1 MQTEKEIKR
10 LTEAHRISDFL
21 IRYDKINKIKFQI
34 IMNIKYNK
42 ALWFVT
48 ILAIVMLIPFLG
60 LTEFNTK
67 GEPREAVVAYTML
80 EHGNWILPINNG
92 GDIPYKPP
100 FFHWCIAFFSLFA
113 GHVSEF
119 TSRLPSAVSLI
130 LMTIGGFIF
139 FAKRKDTQT
148 SLIAAILT
156 LTAFEVHRAGI
167 NCRVDMVNTAFMVG
181 AMYLLYRWWE
191 KGKHQLPWLAIL
203 CMSGATLTKGP
214 VGIILPCFVMGVF
227 MLTQRENFWGIVWR
241 MAATAVLSLII
252 PFCWYYAAYLQGGNE
267 FLELVKEENIDR
279 FMGKMAYESHENPAW
294 YNLLTLITG
303 WLPYTLLLLFSLF
316 ILPWKK
322 FSKSK
327 FVENAKKATPLQVF
341 TWLAFLLVLFFYCI
355 PKSKRSV
362 YLLPCYPFMAYLIA
376 EYIVWMMK
384 EKMGA
389 FKVYAGVIASLA
401 ILLIVARIA
410 VSCGLIPDTIFH
422 GRHAAEN
429 AAMLHAL
436 EKGPQSIAEGI
447 GYLFFILCIYGIYA
461 TFQSLRRNHTG
472 SIVGHTLVT
481 IISLFLILDST
492 LQPTVLNTKADK
504 RWAPVIEK
512 KFDTSKL
519 YSYMSIDMLHFF
531 SLNFYLGD
539 KIQQFDKTLPQ
550 DGVVMVPEDN
560 LQDFMEKFG
569 KGYTFQKVWE
579 IPRAVESRCPVGFYR
594 FVKTSANLA
603 CN

>member
-1 MQTEKEIKR
+1 
-10 LTEAHRISDFL
+10 
-21 IRYDKINKIKFQI
+21 
-34 IMNIKYNK
+34 MNIKYNK
-42 ALWFVT
+42 ALWLIT

-60 LTEFNTK
+60 LSDFNTK

-100 FFHWCIAFFSLFA
+100 FFHWCIAFFSLFI
-113 GHVSEF
+113 GHVNEF
-119 TSRLPSAVSLI
+119 TSRLPSAVSLV
-130 LMTIGGFIF
+130 LMTIGGFVF
-139 FAKRKDTQT
+139 YAKRKDTQI

-241 MAATAVLSLII
+241 MALTALLSLII
-252 PFCWYYAAYLQGGNE
+252 PFCWYYAAYLQGGDE
-267 FLELVKEENIDR
+267 FLRLVKEENIDR

-322 FSKSK
+322 FSKTR
-327 FVENAKKATPLQVF
+327 FLENVKKATPLQVF

-389 FKVYAGVIASLA
+389 LKVYAGVIASLA
-401 ILLIVARIA
+401 VILVIA
-410 VSCGLIPDTIFH
+410 TLVIRTGCIPDTIFH
-422 GRHAAEN
+422 GKHAADN
-429 AAMLHAL
+429 IAMLHA
-436 EKGPQSIAEGI
+436 I
-447 GYLFFILCIYGIYA
+447 GESHSFLFNVCQMFLLIGAYHIFKALKKKETSQMMKY
-461 TFQSLRRNHTG
+461 
-472 SIVGHTLVT
+472 TLVM
-481 IISLFLILDST
+481 IIAIFITLDST
-492 LQPTVLNTKADK
+492 LQPAVLNTKADK
-504 RWAPVIEK
+504 HLAPVIEK

-519 YSYMSIDMLHFF
+519 YSYMSVDMLHFF

-539 KIQQFDKTLPQ
+539 KIQQFDKVLPQ
-550 DGVVMVPEDN
+550 DGVLMIPEEDMP
-560 LQDFMEKFG
+560 DFKEKFG
-569 KGYTFQKVWE
+569 KDYTFQKVWE
-579 IPRAVESRCPVGFYR
+579 VRRLVESRHPVGFYR
-594 FVKTSANLA
+594 FVKTSANIA
-603 CN
+603 QNR

>member
-1 MQTEKEIKR
+1 
-10 LTEAHRISDFL
+10 
-21 IRYDKINKIKFQI
+21 
-34 IMNIKYNK
+34 MNIKYNK
-42 ALWFVT
+42 ALWLIT

-60 LTEFNTK
+60 LSDFNTK

-100 FFHWCIAFFSLFA
+100 FFHWCIAFFSLFI
-113 GHVSEF
+113 GYVNEF
-119 TSRLPSAVSLI
+119 TSRLPSAVSLV
-130 LMTIGGFIF
+130 LMTIGGFVF
-139 FAKRKDTQT
+139 YAKRKDTQI

-241 MAATAVLSLII
+241 MALTALLSLII
-252 PFCWYYAAYLQGGNE
+252 PFCWYYAAYLQGGDE
-267 FLELVKEENIDR
+267 FLRLVKEENIDR

-294 YNLLTLITG
+294 YNLLTLVMG
-303 WLPYTLLLLFSLF
+303 WAPYTLLLLFSLF

-322 FSKSK
+322 FSKTR
-327 FVENAKKATPLQVF
+327 FLENAKKATPLQVF

-389 FKVYAGVIASLA
+389 IKVYASVIASLA
-401 ILLIVARIA
+401 IILVIA
-410 VSCGLIPDTIFH
+410 TLVIRAGGIPDTIFH
-422 GRHAAEN
+422 GKHAADN
-429 AAMLHAL
+429 ITMLHAIG
-436 EKGPQSIAEGI
+436 ESTHGI
-447 GYLFFILCIYGIYA
+447 LFYVCYMFLIIGAYHIFKALKKKETSQMMRY
-461 TFQSLRRNHTG
+461 
-472 SIVGHTLVT
+472 TLVM
-481 IISLFLILDST
+481 IIAIFITLDST
-492 LQPTVLNTKADK
+492 LQPAVLNTKADK
-504 RWAPVIEK
+504 HLAPVIEK

-519 YSYMSIDMLHFF
+519 YSYMSVDMLHFF

-539 KIQQFDKTLPQ
+539 KIQQFDKVLPQ
-550 DGVVMVPEDN
+550 DGVLMIPEGDMP
-560 LQDFMEKFG
+560 DFKEKFG
-569 KGYTFQKVWE
+569 KDYTLQKVWE
-579 IPRAVESRCPVGFYR
+579 VKRLVECRHPVGFYR
-594 FVKTSANLA
+594 FVKTSANIA
-603 CN
+603 QNR

>member
-1 MQTEKEIKR
+1 
-10 LTEAHRISDFL
+10 
-21 IRYDKINKIKFQI
+21 
-34 IMNIKYNK
+34 MNIKYNK
-42 ALWFVT
+42 ALWLIT

-60 LTEFNTK
+60 LSDFNTK

-100 FFHWCIAFFSLFA
+100 FFHWCIAFFSLFI
-113 GHVSEF
+113 GYVNEF
-119 TSRLPSAVSLI
+119 TSRLPSAVSLV
-130 LMTIGGFIF
+130 LMTIGGFVF
-139 FAKRKDTQT
+139 YAKRKDTQI

-241 MAATAVLSLII
+241 MALTALLSLII
-252 PFCWYYAAYLQGGNE
+252 PFCWYYAAYLQGGDE
-267 FLELVKEENIDR
+267 FLRLVKEENIDR

-294 YNLLTLITG
+294 YNLLKLVMG
-303 WLPYTLLLLFSLF
+303 WAPYTLLLLFSLF

-322 FSKSK
+322 FSKTR
-327 FVENAKKATPLQVF
+327 FLENAKKATPLQVF

-389 FKVYAGVIASLA
+389 IKVYAGVIASLA
-401 ILLIVARIA
+401 VILVIA
-410 VSCGLIPDTIFH
+410 TLVIRAGGIPDTIFH
-422 GRHAAEN
+422 GKHAADN
-429 AAMLHAL
+429 IAMLHAIG
-436 EKGPQSIAEGI
+436 ESTHGI
-447 GYLFFILCIYGIYA
+447 LFYVCYMFLIIGAYHIFKALKKKETSQMMKY
-461 TFQSLRRNHTG
+461 
-472 SIVGHTLVT
+472 TLVM
-481 IISLFLILDST
+481 IIAIFITLDST
-492 LQPTVLNTKADK
+492 LQPAVLNTKADK
-504 RWAPVIEK
+504 HLAPVIEK

-519 YSYMSIDMLHFF
+519 YSYMSVDMLHFF

-539 KIQQFDKTLPQ
+539 KIQQFDKVLPQ
-550 DGVVMVPEDN
+550 DGVLMIPEEDMP
-560 LQDFMEKFG
+560 DFKEKFG
-569 KGYTFQKVWE
+569 KDYTFQKVWE
-579 IPRAVESRCPVGFYR
+579 VRRLVEWHHPVGFYQ
-594 FVKTSANLA
+594 FVKTSANIA
-603 CN
+603 QKK

>member
-1 MQTEKEIKR
+1 
-10 LTEAHRISDFL
+10 
-21 IRYDKINKIKFQI
+21 
-34 IMNIKYNK
+34 MNIKYNK
-42 ALWFVT
+42 ALWIVT

-148 SLIAAILT
+148 SLITAILT

-422 GRHAAEN
+422 GRHATEN

-481 IISLFLILDST
+481 MISLFLILDST
-492 LQPTVLNTKADK
+492 LQPPVLNTKADK

-594 FVKTSANLA
+594 FVKSSANLA

>member
-1 MQTEKEIKR
+1 
-10 LTEAHRISDFL
+10 
-21 IRYDKINKIKFQI
+21 
-34 IMNIKYNK
+34 MNIKYNK
-42 ALWFVT
+42 ALWIVT
-48 ILAIVMLIPFLG
+48 ILAIVMLVPFLG

-316 ILPWKK
+316 ILPRKK

-472 SIVGHTLVT
+472 SIVGHTLIT

>member
-1 MQTEKEIKR
+1 
-10 LTEAHRISDFL
+10 
-21 IRYDKINKIKFQI
+21 
-34 IMNIKYNK
+34 MNIKYNK
-42 ALWFVT
+42 ALWLIT

-60 LTEFNTK
+60 LSDFNTK

-100 FFHWCIAFFSLFA
+100 FFHWCIAFFSLFI
-113 GHVSEF
+113 GYVNEF
-119 TSRLPSAVSLI
+119 TSRLPSAVSLV
-130 LMTIGGFIF
+130 LMTIGGFVF
-139 FAKRKDTQT
+139 YAKRKDTQI

-241 MAATAVLSLII
+241 MALTALLSLII
-252 PFCWYYAAYLQGGNE
+252 PFCWYYAAYLQGGDE
-267 FLELVKEENIDR
+267 FLRLVKEENIDR

-294 YNLLTLITG
+294 YNLLTLVMG
-303 WLPYTLLLLFSLF
+303 WAPYTLLLLFSLF

-322 FSKSK
+322 FSKTR
-327 FVENAKKATPLQVF
+327 FLENAKKATPLQVF

-389 FKVYAGVIASLA
+389 IKVYAGVIASLA
-401 ILLIVARIA
+401 VILVIA
-410 VSCGLIPDTIFH
+410 TLVIRAGGIPDTIFH
-422 GRHAAEN
+422 GKHAADN
-429 AAMLHAL
+429 IAMLHAIG
-436 EKGPQSIAEGI
+436 ESTHGI
-447 GYLFFILCIYGIYA
+447 LFYVCYMFLIIGAYHIFKALKKKETSQMMKY
-461 TFQSLRRNHTG
+461 
-472 SIVGHTLVT
+472 TLVM
-481 IISLFLILDST
+481 IIAIFITLDST
-492 LQPTVLNTKADK
+492 LQPAVLNTKADK
-504 RWAPVIEK
+504 HLAPVIEK

-519 YSYMSIDMLHFF
+519 YSYMSVDMLHFF

-539 KIQQFDKTLPQ
+539 KIQQFDKVLPQ
-550 DGVVMVPEDN
+550 DGVLMIPEGDMP
-560 LQDFMEKFG
+560 DFKEKFG
-569 KGYTFQKVWE
+569 RDYTLQKVWE
-579 IPRAVESRCPVGFYR
+579 VKRLVECRHPVGFYR
-594 FVKTSANLA
+594 FVKTSANIA
-603 CN
+603 QNR

>member
-1 MQTEKEIKR
+1 
-10 LTEAHRISDFL
+10 
-21 IRYDKINKIKFQI
+21 
-34 IMNIKYNK
+34 MNIKYNK
-42 ALWFVT
+42 ALWIVT
-48 ILAIVMLIPFLG
+48 ILAIVMLISFLG

-139 FAKRKDTQT
+139 FAKRKDTLT
-148 SLIAAILT
+148 SLITAILT

-181 AMYLLYRWWE
+181 AIYLLYRWWE

-227 MLTQRENFWGIVWR
+227 MLTQRENFWSIVWR

-472 SIVGHTLVT
+472 SIVGHTLIT

-550 DGVVMVPEDN
+550 DGIVMVSNDDI
-560 LQDFMEKFG
+560 QIFTEKYG
-569 KGYTFQKVWE
+569 RNYTFEKVWE
-579 IPRAVESRCPVGFYR
+579 IPRTTETRCPVGFYR

>member
-1 MQTEKEIKR
+1 
-10 LTEAHRISDFL
+10 
-21 IRYDKINKIKFQI
+21 
-34 IMNIKYNK
+34 MNIKYNK
-42 ALWFVT
+42 ALWLIT

-60 LTEFNTK
+60 LSDFNTK

-100 FFHWCIAFFSLFA
+100 FFHWCIAFFSLFI
-113 GHVSEF
+113 GYVNEY
-119 TSRLPSAVSLI
+119 TSRLPSAVSLV
-130 LMTIGGFIF
+130 LMTIGGFVF
-139 FAKRKDTQT
+139 YAKRKDTQI

-241 MAATAVLSLII
+241 MALTALLSLII
-252 PFCWYYAAYLQGGNE
+252 PFCWYYAAYLQGGDE
-267 FLELVKEENIDR
+267 FLRLVKEENIDR

-294 YNLLTLITG
+294 YNLLTLVMG
-303 WLPYTLLLLFSLF
+303 WAPYTLLLLFSLF

-322 FSKSK
+322 FSKTR
-327 FVENAKKATPLQVF
+327 FLENAKKATPLQVF

-389 FKVYAGVIASLA
+389 IKVYAGVIASLA
-401 ILLIVARIA
+401 VILVIA
-410 VSCGLIPDTIFH
+410 TLVIRAGGIPDTIFH
-422 GRHAAEN
+422 GKHAADN
-429 AAMLHAL
+429 IAMLHAIG
-436 EKGPQSIAEGI
+436 ESTHGI
-447 GYLFFILCIYGIYA
+447 LFYVCYMFLIIGAYHIFKALKKKETSQMMRY
-461 TFQSLRRNHTG
+461 
-472 SIVGHTLVT
+472 TLVM
-481 IISLFLILDST
+481 IIAIFITLDST
-492 LQPTVLNTKADK
+492 LQPAVLNTKADK
-504 RWAPVIEK
+504 HLAPVIEK

-519 YSYMSIDMLHFF
+519 YSYMSVDMLHFF

-539 KIQQFDKTLPQ
+539 KIQQFDKVLPQ
-550 DGVVMVPEDN
+550 DGVLMIPEGDMP
-560 LQDFMEKFG
+560 DFKEKFG
-569 KGYTFQKVWE
+569 KDYTLQKVWE
-579 IPRAVESRCPVGFYR
+579 VKRLVECRHPVGFYR
-594 FVKTSANLA
+594 FVKTSANIA
-603 CN
+603 QNR